1 MSPRMS
7 TTAAPEVVSAPR
19 QSIPCPPPPR
29 TPEDLGLPF
38 STITDL
44 LLKIL
49 YFNGTLAGRELA
61 AHICVPFAIVEPA
74 LKHLSDEVLIAA
86 SGMRTLDLHASESL
100 SAGTQWQ
107 LSAVG
112 RQRARE
118 LIEVNQ
124 YAGPAPVPIDVYTAV
139 ARHQAKMEMRV
150 SRDQLRGAL
159 AHLILSDTIHDEL
172 GPALNARHTVF
183 LYGPP
188 GNGKTSIA
196 EACADLMGPPLFVPR
211 AIFAHG
217 EIIRFFDPVVHH
229 PVSLPYLPPHD
240 TRWVPVRRPAV
251 KVGGELRAEQLDLAF
266 DPQLGFHEASL
277 QLKANGGMFLVDDF
291 GRQTRVPP
299 RELLNRLIVPLE
311 KGVDYL
317 NLPRAGTTLSVP
329 FTTTV
334 ILSTNLRPEDLM
346 DEAFLRRIRFK
357 VLVPS
362 PTEAQYRAIWQQA
375 CARASVPYDDAIVT
389 ALIDEYYRD
398 PEREFRGVHPRDLLT
413 HVVHAAHFQDRSAEL
428 AADLLDVAANTY
440 FVRALERW

>member
-1 MSPRMS
+1 MTT
-7 TTAAPEVVSAPR
+7 TTAPDVVTAPR

-29 TPEDLGLPF
+29 SPDDLGLPF
-38 STITDL
+38 SAVTDL

-49 YFNGTLAGRELA
+49 YFNGSLAGRELA
-61 AHICVPFAIVEPA
+61 THICIPFQIVEPA
-74 LKHLSDEVLIAA
+74 LKHLSDETLISAA
-86 SGMRTLDLHASESL
+86 GMRTLDLAANESL

-107 LSAVG
+107 LTSGG

-139 ARHQAKMEMRV
+139 ARHQSKSDVRV
-150 SRDQLRGAL
+150 TRDQLRVAL
-159 AHLILSDTIHDEL
+159 AHLILSDHIHDEL

-196 EACADLMGPPLFVPR
+196 DACADLMGPPLFVPR

-251 KVGGELRAEQLDLAF
+251 KVGGELRPEQLDLGY
-266 DPQLGFHEASL
+266 DQHLGFHEASL

-291 GRQTRVPP
+291 GRQTKLPP

-317 NLPRAGTTLSVP
+317 NLPRAGTTLTVP

-362 PTEAQYRAIWQQA
+362 PTEDQYRSIWQQA
-375 CARASVPYDDAIVT
+375 CARMSVPYDEGIID
-389 ALIDEYYRD
+389 ALIEEYYTE
-398 PEREFRGVHPRDLLT
+398 PGREFRGVHPRDLLT
-413 HVVHAAHFQDRSAEL
+413 HVVHAAQFQNRPAEL

-440 FVRALERW
+440 FVRAVERW

>member
-1 MSPRMS
+1 MS
-7 TTAAPEVVSAPR
+7 TAAPDIVSPPR

-29 TPEDLGLPF
+29 NPEDIGLPF
-38 STITDL
+38 STVTDL

-49 YFNGTLAGRELA
+49 YFNGSLTGRDLAT
-61 AHICVPFAIVEPA
+61 HICLPFAIVEPA
-74 LKHLSDEVLIAA
+74 LKHLSDENLLGAL
-86 SGMRTLDLHASESL
+86 GMRTIDLQAGESL
-100 SAGTQWQ
+100 TAGTQWQ
-107 LSAVG
+107 LSGAG

-139 ARHQAKMEMRV
+139 ARHQAKSEVRV
-150 SRDQLRGAL
+150 SRDQLRAAL
-159 AHLILSDTIHDEL
+159 AHLVLSESIFDEL
-172 GPALNARHTVF
+172 GPALNTRHTVF

-188 GNGKTSIA
+188 GTGKTSIA
-196 EACADLMGPPLFVPR
+196 DACADLMGPPLFVPR

-240 TRWVPVRRPAV
+240 TRWVPVRRPSV
-251 KVGGELRAEQLDLAF
+251 KVGGELRPEQLELSF
-266 DPQLGFHEASL
+266 DPMLGFHEASL

-291 GRQTRVPP
+291 GRQTKLPAH
-299 RELLNRLIVPLE
+299 ELLNRLIVPLE

-334 ILSTNLRPEDLM
+334 VLSTNLRPEDLM

-357 VLVPS
+357 CLVPS

-375 CARASVPYDDAIVT
+375 CARMSVPYDDAIIS
-389 ALIDEYYRD
+389 ALIEEYYRE
-398 PEREFRGVHPRDLLT
+398 PHREFRGVHPRDLLT
-413 HVVHAAHFQDRSAEL
+413 HVVHAAYFQDRAAEL

-440 FVRALERW
+440 FVRNIERW

>member
-1 MSPRMS
+1 M
-7 TTAAPEVVSAPR
+7 TTTITPPDVVSAPR

-29 TPEDLGLPF
+29 GPDDLGLPF
-38 STITDL
+38 SAITDL

-49 YFNGTLAGRELA
+49 YLNGSLAGRELA
-61 AHICVPFAIVEPA
+61 THICIPFEIVEPA
-74 LKHLSDEVLIAA
+74 LKHLSDEALIATA
-86 SGMRTLDLHASESL
+86 GMRTLDLQAHESL
-100 SAGTQWQ
+100 SSGTQWQ
-107 LSAVG
+107 LSAGG

-118 LIEVNQ
+118 LMEVNQ
-124 YAGPAPVPIDVYTAV
+124 YAGPAPVPIDVYNAV
-139 ARHQAKMEMRV
+139 ARHQAKGDIRV

-159 AHLILSDTIHDEL
+159 GHLILSDSIHDEL

-196 EACADLMGPPLFVPR
+196 DACVDLMGPPLFVPR
-211 AIFAHG
+211 AIYAHG

-229 PVSLPYLPPHD
+229 PVALPYLPPHD

-251 KVGGELRAEQLDLAF
+251 KVGGELRPEQLDLGY
-266 DPQLGFHEASL
+266 DQHLGFYEASM

-291 GRQTRVPP
+291 GRQTKLPA

-317 NLPRAGTTLSVP
+317 SLPRAGTTLTVP

-334 ILSTNLRPEDLM
+334 ILSTNLRPDELM

-362 PTEAQYRAIWQQA
+362 PSEEQYRAIWQQA
-375 CARASVPYDDAIVT
+375 CARANVPYDESIIT
-389 ALIDEYYRD
+389 ALIDEYYRE
-398 PEREFRGVHPRDLLT
+398 PGREFRGVHPRDLLS
-413 HVVHAAHFQDRSAEL
+413 HVVHAAQFQDRPAEL

-440 FVRALERW
+440 FVRSIDRW